1 MNTKPSSPA
10 VTVQRR
16 LVVACGLALAL
27 GLVSNPVRAQTAG
40 AATELRIG
48 FQKYSTLT
56 LMKTRGDLDKRLA
69 AQGVAVRWIE
79 FPGGPQMLEAL
90 NVGSIDFGN
99 VGEAPPIFAQAAGA
113 DFVYVANEPPSP
125 TAEAVVVRKDSPL
138 KSVADL
144 KGRRVAL
151 NKGSNV
157 HFLFV
162 KLMDK
167 AGLKPGD
174 VEIVF
179 LPPADAR
186 AAFERG
192 SVDAWVI
199 WDPFLAAIQKQ
210 TDARVLA
217 DGSGLVS
224 NYIFYVAGRKYA
236 EANPRIIALV
246 VDDIARVG
254 TWATQEPKAV
264 AGVIAPL
271 IGLELAIVE
280 TSVRRYAYGVKPIDA
295 AALAEQQR
303 VADVFFGLNLIPK
316 PIRTAD
322 AVARAR

>member
-1 MNTKPSSPA
+1 MNPILQSG
-10 VTVQRR
+10 RR
-16 LVVACGLALAL
+16 RVVVAAGLALAL
-27 GLVSNPVRAQTAG
+27 PIGTPVFAQAG
-40 AATELRIG
+40 AKPAELRIG
-48 FQKYSTLT
+48 FQKYSTLM
-56 LMKTRGDLDKRLA
+56 LMKTRGLLDKQLA
-69 AQGVAVRWIE
+69 AQGTSVRWIE

-113 DFVYVANEPPSP
+113 DMVYVANDLPAP

-138 KSVADL
+138 KSMADL

-157 HFLFV
+157 HYLFI

-167 AGLKPGD
+167 AGLKPG
-174 VEIVF
+174 EIELVF

-199 WDPFLAAIQKQ
+199 WDPFLAAIQQQ
-210 TDARVLA
+210 TGARALA

-224 NYIFYVAGRKYA
+224 NHIFYVATRKYA
-236 EANPRIIALV
+236 EAYPQV
-246 VDDIARVG
+246 VAAVVEDIARVG
-254 TWATQEPKAV
+254 DWATKAPKEV

-271 IGLELAIVE
+271 IGLDLAIVE
-280 TSVRRYAYGVKPIDA
+280 TSVRRYNYDAKPVSA

-303 VADVFFGLNLIPK
+303 IADVFFGLGLIPK
-316 PIRTAD
+316 AIRVAD
-322 AVARAR
+322 AVAHLR

>member
-1 MNTKPSSPA
+1 
-10 VTVQRR
+10 
-16 LVVACGLALAL
+16 
-27 GLVSNPVRAQTAG
+27 
-40 AATELRIG
+40 
-48 FQKYSTLT
+48 
-56 LMKTRGDLDKRLA
+56 MKTRGLLDKQLA
-69 AQGVAVRWIE
+69 AQGTSVRWIE

-113 DFVYVANEPPSP
+113 DMVYVANDLPAP

-138 KSVADL
+138 KSMADL

-157 HFLFV
+157 HYLFI
-162 KLMDK
+162 KLMDQ
-167 AGLKPGD
+167 AGLKPG
-174 VEIVF
+174 EIELVF

-199 WDPFLAAIQKQ
+199 WDPFLAAIQQQ
-210 TDARVLA
+210 TGARALA

-224 NYIFYVAGRKYA
+224 NHIFYVATRKYA
-236 EANPRIIALV
+236 EAYPQV
-246 VDDIARVG
+246 VAAVVEDIARVG
-254 TWATQEPKAV
+254 DWATKAPKEV

-271 IGLELAIVE
+271 IGLDLAIVE
-280 TSVRRYAYGVKPIDA
+280 TSVRRYNYDAKPVSM

-303 VADVFFGLNLIPK
+303 IADVFFGLGLIPK
-316 PIRTAD
+316 AIRVAD
-322 AVARAR
+322 AVAHLR

>member
-1 MNTKPSSPA
+1 MNPSLQPD
-10 VTVQRR
+10 RR
-16 LVVACGLALAL
+16 RVVVAAGLALAL
-27 GLVSNPVRAQTAG
+27 PIGTPVFAQAG
-40 AATELRIG
+40 AKPAELRIG
-48 FQKYSTLT
+48 FQKYSTLM
-56 LMKTRGDLDKRLA
+56 LMKTRGLLDKQLA
-69 AQGVAVRWIE
+69 AQGTSVRWIE

-113 DFVYVANEPPSP
+113 DMVYVANDLPAP

-138 KSVADL
+138 KSMADL

-157 HFLFV
+157 HYLFI

-167 AGLKPGD
+167 AGLKPG
-174 VEIVF
+174 EIELVF

-199 WDPFLAAIQKQ
+199 WDPFLAAIQQQ
-210 TDARVLA
+210 TGARALA

-224 NYIFYVAGRKYA
+224 NHIFYVATRKYA
-236 EANPRIIALV
+236 EAYPQV
-246 VDDIARVG
+246 VAAVVEDIARVG
-254 TWATQEPKAV
+254 DWATKAPKEV
-264 AGVIAPL
+264 ASVIAPL
-271 IGLELAIVE
+271 IGLDLAIVE
-280 TSVRRYAYGVKPIDA
+280 TSVRRYNYDAKPVST

-303 VADVFFGLNLIPK
+303 IADVFFGLGLIPK
-316 PIRTAD
+316 AIRVAD
-322 AVARAR
+322 AVAHLR

>member
-1 MNTKPSSPA
+1 MNPILQS
-10 VTVQRR
+10 RR
-16 LVVACGLALAL
+16 RRVVVAAGLALAL
-27 GLVSNPVRAQTAG
+27 PIGMPAFAQTG
-40 AATELRIG
+40 AKPAELRIG
-48 FQKYSTLT
+48 FQKYSTLM
-56 LMKTRGDLDKRLA
+56 LMKTRGLLDKQLA
-69 AQGVAVRWIE
+69 AQGTSVRWIE

-113 DFVYVANEPPSP
+113 DMVYVANDLPAP

-138 KSVADL
+138 KSMADL

-157 HFLFV
+157 HYLFI

-167 AGLKPGD
+167 AGLKPG
-174 VEIVF
+174 EIELVF

-199 WDPFLAAIQKQ
+199 WDPFLAAIQQQ
-210 TDARVLA
+210 TGARALA

-224 NYIFYVAGRKYA
+224 NHIFYVATRKYA
-236 EANPRIIALV
+236 EAYPQV
-246 VDDIARVG
+246 VAAVVEDIARVG
-254 TWATQEPKAV
+254 DWAAKAPKEV

-271 IGLELAIVE
+271 IGLDLAIVE
-280 TSVRRYAYGVKPIDA
+280 TSVRRYNYDAKPVSM

-303 VADVFFGLNLIPK
+303 IADVFFGLGLIPK
-316 PIRTAD
+316 AIRVAD
-322 AVARAR
+322 AVVRLR

>member
-1 MNTKPSSPA
+1 MNPILQSG
-10 VTVQRR
+10 RR
-16 LVVACGLALAL
+16 RVVVAAGLALAL
-27 GLVSNPVRAQTAG
+27 PIGTPVFAQAG
-40 AATELRIG
+40 AKPAELRIG
-48 FQKYSTLT
+48 FQKYSTLM
-56 LMKTRGDLDKRLA
+56 LMKTRGLLDKQLA
-69 AQGVAVRWIE
+69 AQGTSVRWIE

-113 DFVYVANEPPSP
+113 DMVYVANDLPAP

-138 KSVADL
+138 KSMADL

-157 HFLFV
+157 HYLFI

-167 AGLKPGD
+167 AGLKPG
-174 VEIVF
+174 EIELVF

-199 WDPFLAAIQKQ
+199 WDPFLAAIQQQ
-210 TDARVLA
+210 TGARALA

-224 NYIFYVAGRKYA
+224 NHIFYVATRKYA
-236 EANPRIIALV
+236 EAYPQV
-246 VDDIARVG
+246 VAAVVEDIARVG
-254 TWATQEPKAV
+254 DWATKAPKEV

-271 IGLELAIVE
+271 IGLDLAIVE
-280 TSVRRYAYGVKPIDA
+280 TSVRRYNYDAKPVST

-303 VADVFFGLNLIPK
+303 IADVFFGLGLIPK
-316 PIRTAD
+316 AIRVAD
-322 AVARAR
+322 AVAHLR

>member
-1 MNTKPSSPA
+1 MNPILQSG
-10 VTVQRR
+10 RR
-16 LVVACGLALAL
+16 RVVVAAGLALAL
-27 GLVSNPVRAQTAG
+27 PIGTPVFAQAG
-40 AATELRIG
+40 AKPAELRIG
-48 FQKYSTLT
+48 FQKYSTLM
-56 LMKTRGDLDKRLA
+56 LMKTRGLLDKQLA
-69 AQGVAVRWIE
+69 AQGTSVRWIE

-113 DFVYVANEPPSP
+113 DMVYVANDLPAP

-138 KSVADL
+138 KSIVDL

-157 HFLFV
+157 HYLFI

-167 AGLKPGD
+167 AGLKPG
-174 VEIVF
+174 EIELVF

-199 WDPFLAAIQKQ
+199 WDPFLAAIQQQ
-210 TDARVLA
+210 TGARALA

-224 NYIFYVAGRKYA
+224 NHIFYVATRKYA
-236 EANPRIIALV
+236 EAYPQV
-246 VDDIARVG
+246 VAAVVEDIARVG
-254 TWATQEPKAV
+254 DWATKAPKEV

-271 IGLELAIVE
+271 IGLDLAIVE
-280 TSVRRYAYGVKPIDA
+280 TSVRRYNYDAKPVST

-303 VADVFFGLNLIPK
+303 IADVFFGLGLIPK
-316 PIRTAD
+316 AIRVAD
-322 AVARAR
+322 AVAHLR